1 MDAQDGVADDWD
13 MISPCVNF
21 AYSVLTSTP
30 GIHVGQLCEYIDS
43 NCAMLVLTRHGVTNS
58 SNNLYYFPEMCAASE
73 PLVAERQALINAG
86 WPSGGLWIYDFTVQ
100 GVTQYGLGMRG
111 DIIVDHVRA
120 DITGGMEYLN
130 SCYVFAGYCNSSGHA
145 FRWLPGYATNPTQG
159 YIGWTMSPTI
169 YSICSRLL
177 IPLIVFRAK

>member
-1 MDAQDGVADDWD
+1 MKVFTFLLFAIIASEANAQSCRGLYAYNYIQGECSWVSTMDAQDGVADDWD

-43 NCAMLVLTRHGVTNS
+43 NCAMLVLTGHGVTNS

-86 WPSGGLWIYDFTVQ
+86 GPPEA
-100 GVTQYGLGMRG
+100 YGYM
-111 DIIVDHVRA
+111 I
-120 DITGGMEYLN
+120 
-130 SCYVFAGYCNSSGHA
+130 
-145 FRWLPGYATNPTQG
+145 LPY
-159 YIGWTMSPTI
+159 
-169 YSICSRLL
+169 
-177 IPLIVFRAK
+177 KE